1 MNPASL
7 IPIAEPLPI
16 HWVWFDILLIVT
28 LTAHLL
34 FMNALVGSAFIGL
47 VRSMRGKNEVLKQ
60 VGMKLPPLL
69 ALTINMGVAPLLFLQ
84 VNYGNFD
91 YVSSVLM
98 GGWWFAVIAVLLAA
112 YYGFYIFKFRY
123 DAMSAGLRTLLFAAS
138 LMGCLYVGFMFAN
151 NMTLMLHP
159 ETWPEYFRTDGGF
172 LNLGD
177 PTLVPRFLHAMI
189 GALALGGL
197 FVALLG
203 QARDND
209 DFVDLGMTWLVR
221 ATLIN
226 LAVGIWFLIA
236 QPSAIVTAF
245 MGGNIPATA
254 TLLASFAA
262 MGAMLWAGYKKQP
275 KQAAV
280 WATLTVFFMV
290 CTRHWLRTLSL
301 EPWFDINTTPVT
313 NQYGSFYLFLGFLVV
328 GLAAIGYMLKLYFT
342 ARGRGC
348 RSWNIPSGN

>member
-1 MNPASL
+1 MNPAAL
-7 IPIAEPLPI
+7 IPVAEPLPI

-34 FMNALVGSAFIGL
+34 FMNALVGSAAIGL
-47 VRSMRGKNEVLKQ
+47 VQSARGKRDVIRQ

-98 GGWWFAVIAVLLAA
+98 GGWWFAIVAVLLAA
-112 YYGFYIFKFRY
+112 YYGFYYCKFQY
-123 DAMSAGLRTLLFAAS
+123 DSTAPGLRTLLFAAS
-138 LMGCLYVGFMFAN
+138 LAGCLYVGFMFVN

-159 ETWPEYFRTDGGF
+159 ETWPEYFRAGGGF

-177 PTLVPRFLHAMI
+177 ATIIPRFLHAMV

-197 FVALLG
+197 FIALLG
-203 QARDND
+203 QTRGNHE
-209 DFVDLGMTWLVR
+209 FVDLGMVWFTR
-221 ATLIN
+221 ATLVN
-226 LAVGIWFLIA
+226 LAVGAWFLFA
-236 QPSAIVTAF
+236 QPADILSAF
-245 MGGNIPATA
+245 MGGSLPATA
-254 TLLASFAA
+254 TLVASLAALA
-262 MGAMLWAGYKKQP
+262 VMLVAGFRKQP
-275 KQAAV
+275 RQAAV
-280 WATLTVFFMV
+280 WGTITMFLMV
-290 CTRHWLRTLSL
+290 CNRHWLRTLSL

-328 GLAAIGYMLKLYFT
+328 GLAAIGYLLKLYFT
-342 ARGRGC
+342 ARGRGV
-348 RSWNIPSGN
+348 

>member
-7 IPIAEPLPI
+7 IPIAEPVPV

-28 LTAHLL
+28 LAAHLL
-34 FMNALVGSAFIGL
+34 FMNALVGSAAIGL
-47 VRSMRGKNEVLKQ
+47 IRSVRGRHEVLKQ
-60 VGMKLPPLL
+60 VGKKLPPLL

-112 YYGFYIFKFRY
+112 YYGFYIVKFQY
-123 DAMSAGLRTLLFAAS
+123 DAMGTGLRVLLFAAS
-138 LMGCLYVGFMFAN
+138 LLGCLYVGFMFTN

-159 ETWPEYFRTDGGF
+159 ETWPQYFQSDGGF

-177 PTLVPRFLHAMI
+177 PTLAPRFLHAMV

-197 FVALLG
+197 FLALLG

-209 DFVDLGMTWLVR
+209 EFVDIGMTWFTR
-221 ATLIN
+221 ATLTN
-226 LAVGIWFLIA
+226 LAVGFWYLTA
-236 QPSAIVTAF
+236 QPTGIITAF
-245 MGGNIPATA
+245 MGGNVPATA
-254 TLLASFAA
+254 TLIASLAA
-262 MGAMLWAGYKKQP
+262 MGVMLTAGFKKTP
-275 KQAAV
+275 KQAAT
-280 WATLTVFFMV
+280 WAVITLFLMV
-290 CTRHWLRTLSL
+290 CNRHWLRTLSL
-301 EPWFDINTTPVT
+301 KPWFDINTTPVT

-328 GLAAIGYMLKLYFT
+328 GLAAVGYMLKLYFT
-342 ARGRGC
+342 ARGRGV
-348 RSWNIPSGN
+348 